1 MDFPPSQKLAELG
14 KRVPVLN
21 KYVNRVLSLRPAYW
35 SAPEIV
41 FIPISVWAKSLIKM
55 GEIGDPPTDDD
66 VRFAGVTTGLIAW
79 RYSQGVYHFDDNLL
93 VALKDTDTD
102 KPIPI
107 DVVVRLPEYAI
118 YIQLPD
124 WFFES
129 LPGVVGTLV
138 FYDFDYGTQLLELR
152 FVLFLEEYEPVQI
165 VIPLEEGL
173 SVSETLAK
181 LTAPA
186 VEYMRQKGMPEIP
199 VDEQYKKDVQSL
211 VSLVLYLCSDKPEI
225 DNLRQPGK
233 SPSRPKPK
241 KVKGGMALFPP
252 QQLTVWEVGRSL
264 GQALR
269 DAAAQKPE
277 YAGGTHA
284 SHGAHVRR
292 GHWHGFWTG
301 PRKGDRTFVLKWLH
315 PMLVGMEKS
324 E

>member
-79 RYSQGVYHFDDNLL
+79 RYSQGVYQFDDNLL
-93 VALKDTDTD
+93 VALKATDTD

-152 FVLFLEEYEPVQI
+152 FVLFFGEGEVLQI
-165 VIPLEEGL
+165 IIPLEEGL

-186 VEYMRQKGMPEIP
+186 VEYMRQKSMPETLP
-199 VDEQYKKDVQSL
+199 DEQYKKDVQSL

-233 SPSRPKPK
+233 VPARPKPK
-241 KVKGGMALFPP
+241 KVKGGMTLFPP

-269 DAAAQKPE
+269 NAAAQKQE

-284 SHGAHVRR
+284 SPRAHVRR
-292 GHWHGFWTG
+292 GHWHGYWTG

>member
-55 GEIGDPPTDDD
+55 GEIGDPPTDED

-152 FVLFLEEYEPVQI
+152 FVLFLEEHEPVQI
-165 VIPLEEGL
+165 IIPLEEGL
-173 SVSETLAK
+173 SISETLAK

-186 VEYMRQKGMPEIP
+186 VEYMRQKGMPETLP
-199 VDEQYKKDVQSL
+199 DEQYKKDVQSL

-241 KVKGGMALFPP
+241 KVKGGMALFPA
-252 QQLTVWEVGRSL
+252 QQVTVWEVGHTL

-269 DAAAQKPE
+269 NAAAQKQE

-284 SHGAHVRR
+284 SPRAHVRR
-292 GHWHGFWTG
+292 GHWHGYWTG
-301 PRKGDRTFVLKWLH
+301 HMKGDRTFVLKWLH
-315 PMLVGMEKS
+315 PMLVGMEK

>member
-55 GEIGDPPTDDD
+55 GEIGDPPTDED

-186 VEYMRQKGMPEIP
+186 VEYMRQKGMPETLP
-199 VDEQYKKDVQSL
+199 DEQYKKDVQSL

-225 DNLRQPGK
+225 NDLRQPGK

-284 SHGAHVRR
+284 SHRAHVRR

>member
-21 KYVNRVLSLRPAYW
+21 KYVNHVLSLRPAYW
-35 SAPEIV
+35 SAPEVV
-41 FIPISVWAKSLIKM
+41 FIPISIWAKSLIKM
-55 GEIGDPPTDDD
+55 GEIGDPPTDED

-165 VIPLEEGL
+165 IIPLEEGL
-173 SVSETLAK
+173 NVSETLEK

-186 VEYMRQKGMPEIP
+186 VEYMRQNGMPETLP
-199 VDEQYKKDVQSL
+199 DEQYKKDVQSL

-233 SPSRPKPK
+233 VPARPKPK
-241 KVKGGMALFPP
+241 KVKGGMTLFPP

-269 DAAAQKPE
+269 NAAAQKQE

-284 SHGAHVRR
+284 SPRAHVRR

-315 PMLVGMEKS
+315 PMLVGMEK